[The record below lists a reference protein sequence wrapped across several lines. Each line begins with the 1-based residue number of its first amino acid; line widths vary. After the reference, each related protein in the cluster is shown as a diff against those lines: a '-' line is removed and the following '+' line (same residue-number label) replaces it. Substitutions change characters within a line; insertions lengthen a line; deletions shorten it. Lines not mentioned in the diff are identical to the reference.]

1 MEQGFVHLLKQMEP
15 VSESGVVLKTDVI
28 VEMSPE
34 E

>member
-1 MEQGFVHLLKQMEP
+1 MEP
-15 VSESGVVLKTDVI
+15 VSESGMVLKTDVI